1 MKMSHKRIALSMIHK
16 VRKMVLFH
24 GNPYTSF
31 FVILPP
37 NQQMDVGDNI
47 TKKKKKKERK
57 ETRTRKCVTLLL
69 EKWLKL

>member
-1 MKMSHKRIALSMIHK
+1 MIHK

-47 TKKKKKKERK
+47 TKKKKKERK